1 MQSCARRNKYAQN
14 PHITLIL
21 KLSRCFKSHIV
32 WFVKDIKL
40 LLIFFAFH
48 SASCCNLMVFLS
60 FNCKYYYDNL
70 NFILRYIWSMPIF
83 SCNDNIYSN
92 INPHFSDIDPNMNM
106 PNVFR
111 LQSLYICIRDSLY
124 KSNNHCHHLNKVKK
138 ISFQFSFENVKLCK
152 EAVMLFQIN
161 RSSWWVIRY

>member
-1 MQSCARRNKYAQN
+1 MHSCARRNKYAQN

-21 KLSRCFKSHIV
+21 KLLRCFNSHIV

-48 SASCCNLMVFLS
+48 SASCCNLMVFHS
-60 FNCKYYYDNL
+60 FNCKYYDNIKI
-70 NFILRYIWSMPIF
+70 ILRYIWSMPIF
-83 SCNDNIYSN
+83 SCNDNISSN
-92 INPHFSDIDPNMNM
+92 INSHFFDIDPNMNM

-124 KSNNHCHHLNKVKK
+124 KRTNHCHHLNKVKK
-138 ISFQFSFENVKLCK
+138 SASSFPLKMLSCARKQFCCSKS
-152 EAVMLFQIN
+152 IN
-161 RSSWWVIRY
+161 LRGG